1 MLIGM
6 AFLALI
12 CDGMLDDEM
21 KTYAGVRPV
30 PRSIYDI
37 RGRSDA
43 DLWMNACDKE
53 VEDL

>member
-1 MLIGM
+1 MECLM
-6 AFLALI
+6 MKRRPTH
-12 CDGMLDDEM
+12 DVK

-37 RGRSDA
+37 RGRLDA